1 MSGAPLLLWSGS
13 CALSCFWGVWHV
25 LHLRTDTTAFEI
37 TANVD
42 DAESLMQEF
51 GTQAQDHDLMHDS
64 DGTSPGKNPRTEVGG
79 AEEKPA
85 KKRRT
90 STKGATNGKD
100 DGPQEHTGEPT
111 KELAVKDMQKKIME
125 ISQAELM
132 ITGLSYGVTE
142 RGAKFA
148 QVFYLPVCCMRVIS
162 MMLVS
167 NASMVLCLRFQMS
180 GRVWYSCTWSPC
192 SDPD

>member
-51 GTQAQDHDLMHDS
+51 GTQAQDHDLMLDS

-100 DGPQEHTGEPT
+100 DGPQEH
-111 KELAVKDMQKKIME
+111 
-125 ISQAELM
+125 
-132 ITGLSYGVTE
+132 
-142 RGAKFA
+142 RGANERAGSEGHAKEDNGDFPGGAHDHRFIVRRHRVGCQVCASVLFA
-148 QVFYLPVCCMRVIS
+148 CL
-162 MMLVS
+162 LHAS
-167 NASMVLCLRFQMS
+167 NINDACK
-180 GRVWYSCTWSPC
+180 
-192 SDPD
+192 